1 MSSGEFMTR
10 VSCLELA
17 SGEVGFGSLALVWS
31 GVCFARVPFLL
42 KRLVV
47 FRGVIWVPIIMV
59 PDSFFIPRL
68 TDSSYLKNS

>member
-1 MSSGEFMTR
+1 VSSGEFMTR

-31 GVCFARVPFLL
+31 GVCFAHVPLL
-42 KRLVV
+42 KRLVI
-47 FRGVIWVPIIMV
+47 FRGVIWVPLIIV